1 MTQKSMV
8 LWRTKF
14 SLKTRL
20 SAKSTK
26 CHRKKP
32 WIRKISTLRVF
43 LQIRANRA
51 YISKYFK
58 LMRMINMEIN
68 NSTVTLWKSRLRR
81 LVVKYSNLRNKLI
94 KINKSQK
101 MQIMLSSAIV
111 SQVMLTKTLA
121 IKSKWITLRTW
132 DTLRPVRMSFLRMWN
147 VAILSMKLANLLK

>member
-1 MTQKSMV
+1 MTQKSMA

-14 SLKTRL
+14 SLKTHL

-26 CHRKKP
+26 YRRKRP
-32 WIRKISTLRVF
+32 WIRRISTLRVF
-43 LQIRANRA
+43 LQIRANRVF
-51 YISKYFK
+51 ISRFFSMK
-58 LMRMINMEIN
+58 MM
-68 NSTVTLWKSRLRR
+68 TLWRNRLRR
-81 LVVKYSNLRNKLI
+81 LVAKYSNLRNKLN

-101 MQIMLSSAIV
+101 MQIMLSNVIV